1 MSASLFAAT
10 AFASAAS
17 LGTASLIPVV
27 RSRRNGS
34 NSNLAQRIAHMRADR
49 SRAAALEDQLAPA
62 LQLIVGNLRVGR
74 NVVAALAEVAEVVPE
89 PLGGVLREVV
99 TEAKLGTPVGEVF
112 MSVSEREHNR
122 HLAIV
127 ASALVLHGR
136 HGGSLVEILE
146 TVIETVEE
154 EDRLRRDMRSVTAD
168 GRLSAIVLLAMPP
181 VVLVFVSALSPG
193 YAAPLVTTPLGV
205 SMSVTAGVLGVVGW
219 RWLHKLGNPEIA
231 L

>member
-1 MSASLFAAT
+1 MKSTILGAT
-10 AFASAAS
+10 AIASAAS
-17 LGTASLIPVV
+17 LGVLQLPPVLGRRTKV
-27 RSRRNGS
+27 RRPGPS
-34 NSNLAQRIAHMRADR
+34 QRIAAIRA
-49 SRAAALEDQLAPA
+49 SRLRASALDDQLAPA

-74 NVVAALAEVAEVVPE
+74 NVVAALGEVAEVVPD
-89 PLGGVLREVV
+89 PLGGLLREVV
-99 TEAKLGTPVGEVF
+99 TEAKLGTPVGEVL
-112 MSVSEREHNR
+112 MAVSEREVNR

-181 VVLVFVSALSPG
+181 VVLVFVSAMSPG

-205 SMSVTAGVLGVVGW
+205 SMSAAAVVLGVVGW